1 MISNNLTNMHTTIMF
16 NYSKIDD
23 RIQKA
28 VDRKNKLDEDQFK
41 RKLFMLNRREFLRDT
56 REVKF

>member
-1 MISNNLTNMHTTIMF
+1 MTSMF